1 MARSTRAAPLTVALL
16 LLLPAAPATAQGTN
30 AFVAP
35 RWRLEAGAALPGATY
50 AEDGDGGGSTAGI
63 APFLGVAAVWKAGYR
78 GTAELAFRASRAPVT
93 VETSGVERD
102 ADAALQLDVVAGV
115 GLEATERLVLRAGAG
130 LSMLR
135 GDDAIAPFAS
145 GNDSP
150 WHLAGEAG
158 MIVRL
163 SSRRPL
169 GLAITG
175 HFMRLGGATVGDPV
189 EEGTLTRVLV
199 GVTYGR

>member
-1 MARSTRAAPLTVALL
+1 MARPIRAAPLTLLL
-16 LLLPAAPATAQGTN
+16 LLLPLAPAAAQGTN
-30 AFVAP
+30 TLVAP
-35 RWRLEAGAALPGATY
+35 RWRLELGAALPGATY
-50 AEDGDGGGSTAGI
+50 ASDGEGGGVTAGV
-63 APFLGVAAVWKAGYR
+63 APFLGATAVWRAGYR
-78 GTAELAFRASRAPVT
+78 GTAELGFRASRAPVS

-102 ADAALQLDVVAGV
+102 ADAALQLDVVAAV
-115 GLEATERLVLRAGAG
+115 GLVATERLTLRAGAG

-135 GDDAIAPFAS
+135 GDDAVVPFSS
-145 GNDSP
+145 GNDAP

-158 MIVRL
+158 MLVRL

-169 GLAITG
+169 GLAVTG

>member
-1 MARSTRAAPLTVALL
+1 MARPTRTASLTLALL
-16 LLLPAAPATAQGTN
+16 LLPLAPAAAQGTSTL
-30 AFVAP
+30 VAP
-35 RWRLEAGAALPGATY
+35 RWRLELGAALPGAKY
-50 AEDGDGGGSTAGI
+50 ASDGEGGGVTAGV
-63 APFLGVAAVWKAGYR
+63 APFVGATAVWRGGYR
-78 GTAELAFRASRAPVT
+78 GTAELGFRASRAPVS

-102 ADAALQLDVVAGV
+102 ADPALQLDVVAAVGV
-115 GLEATERLVLRAGAG
+115 LATERLTLRAGGG

-135 GDDAIAPFAS
+135 GDDATVPFSS
-145 GNDSP
+145 GNDAP

-158 MIVRL
+158 MLVRL

-169 GLAITG
+169 GLAVTG
-175 HFMRLGGATVGDPV
+175 HFMRLGGDTVGDPV